1 MVKGDGRNQ
10 SLPRSRSRNGNSS
23 NCRKHPSET
32 WRTVHIPS
40 SRLMLSD
47 CQTDIRIG
55 TRIDKQ
61 INQGGNAGKVS
72 RVEDILA
79 KDTK

>member
-1 MVKGDGRNQ
+1 MDAIKACHEAVHAMGT
-10 SLPRSRSRNGNSS
+10 PRIAVSIR
-23 NCRKHPSET
+23 PET